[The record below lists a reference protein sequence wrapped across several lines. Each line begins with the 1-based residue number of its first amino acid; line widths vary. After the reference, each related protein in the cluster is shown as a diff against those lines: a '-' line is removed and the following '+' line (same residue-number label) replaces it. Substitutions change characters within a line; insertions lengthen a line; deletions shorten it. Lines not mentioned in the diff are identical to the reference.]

1 MRIANTILN
10 LVSVALVGAGLALI
24 ATFFVGPSFINPD
37 IVAGKASASPEAFNA
52 PVLSKSETINNK
64 TAKSTETKSAKA
76 DSQKREVDGK
86 QQNVYSPDDK
96 SLFLT
101 VPGMR
106 RVQDS
111 AVPPAT
117 GNDEE
122 ALRENAGIHLKGTG
136 YPWQRNA
143 NVYIAGHRL
152 GYPSTESFLAFFD
165 LDKLEKGDEVQLAD
179 SNGRQYKYR
188 VYKKMIVDPSDI
200 YVTRPV
206 DGKNVVTLQTCT
218 LPDYSQRLIVRAER
232 VS

>member
-1 MRIANTILN
+1 M
-10 LVSVALVGAGLALI
+10 SVALVGAGLALI

-52 PVLSKSETINNK
+52 PVLSNSEKAKNK
-64 TAKSTETKSAKA
+64 TAKSSGEKSAKA
-76 DSQKREVDGK
+76 KPNKKGTDGK
-86 QQNVYSPDDK
+86 QRNVYSPDDK

-111 AVPPAT
+111 AVPPAM

-122 ALRENAGIHLKGTG
+122 ALRENAGIHLEGTG
-136 YPWQRNA
+136 YPWQKNA

-188 VYKKMIVDPSDI
+188 VYKKIIVDPSDT
-200 YVTRPV
+200 YVTRSV
-206 DGKNVVTLQTCT
+206 EGKSVVTLQTCT
-218 LPDYSQRLIVRAER
+218 LPDYSQRLIVQAEK